1 MPRSS
6 GLLLGALLAVGAAV
20 GVGTP
25 AHAAPAHA
33 AEAHAAPTH
42 AAVVPAAAAVTAG
55 GPVTVTLITGDQVT
69 VDGHGGTS
77 VTRAAGRA
85 GIEFVTQVVDGDQYV
100 TPADALPLLRSGRL
114 DRRLFD
120 VTELRRFGYDD
131 RAAALPLLVSYPRA
145 SERTAARSAAT
156 VAGVQVVRDLSMV
169 GTLAVRADRASRPA
183 LWRSLTATAG
193 GAAAARTLTAGV
205 DRVWLDGKRT
215 VSLDV
220 SVPQIGAPVA
230 WKAGLNGAGVT
241 VAVLDTGVDDTHPD
255 LATQIVGEQNF
266 TTTAST
272 DDTVGHGTHVASIIA
287 GTGAASAGQYTGVAP
302 GAKLLIGKVCGD
314 TNCAESDILA
324 GMAWA
329 APRARVV
336 NMSLGGPDTAGIDP
350 LEQAVNDLT
359 ARYDCLFVI
368 AAGNDGTTAPVGSPA
383 SADAALAVAAVD
395 ADDQLAAFSS
405 RGPRVGDHA
414 VKPDIAAPGVNIV
427 AARAAHG
434 TIGTPAANPAYT
446 SLSGTSMATPH
457 VAGAAAILAQEHP
470 GWSELQ
476 LKTALMASAKATD
489 GMTVFGEGAG
499 RVDVAR
505 AITQTVTVDGGSV
518 SFGRQAYPHT
528 DDTPIVKTVTYR
540 NDGPDPVTLSLSAHA
555 AETGVPTGAFTVG
568 STTLTVPAG
577 GTAATTLTADTAL
590 AGPDGYW
597 TGYLTATATGGVQV
611 QTPFAVDR
619 EKPGFDLSLAYV
631 GRSGAPAAVH
641 YSTFVNLDTYEA
653 VNDWTT
659 DPVPVVHLTAGRWGI
674 FSWIYGPDT
683 DPTRSSSTFMV
694 QPAFVVD
701 RAETLQIDARTAG
714 PISVTVPTAGAAP
727 TLIAMNASWSGPPG
741 KGNGAATIAGG
752 FAGQYVG
759 QIWPGVAAPEF
770 LGSVT
775 TSFAA
780 VTAGSIRN
788 SPYVYDLAWAQRGAM
803 FTGLTRAP
811 KPADLSTFDSSYAR
825 AGALGVDGMAAN
837 GGRLAAGDSYWTV
850 YVPFDL
856 PFHRTE
862 YVNADAGMQWSS
874 TFAQRAVPAGGTY
887 PVVIYQQD
895 RPAAGYAGGRTY
907 QRQWNRA
914 VFGPS
919 LANPATA
926 ANWVTRSG
934 DVITAGVPMYAD
946 GNGVA
951 GVSALAGAHLAL
963 YRGTALVGE
972 VDAPTG
978 QFTVPAGPAT
988 YRLTATVSRGAGHT
1002 LSTSVT
1008 DSWTFRSQHVTG
1020 DTPRRLPLSVVRF
1033 SPRLDDLNAAP
1044 AGRLFDIPLD
1054 VQAQPNAP
1062 AGRPLWVT
1070 VQVSYDD
1077 GTTWHPALVRGSGS
1091 HRVATVRHP
1100 AGAGYASLRVSATDT
1115 TGETVTQ
1122 TVIRAYAIG

>member
-6 GLLLGALLAVGAAV
+6 RLLLGALLTVAAAAT
-20 GVGTP
+20 VGTP
-25 AHAAPAHA
+25 AHAAQAS
-33 AEAHAAPTH
+33 T
-42 AAVVPAAAAVTAG
+42 VPDAAAAVAAVPAG
-55 GPVTVTLITGDQVT
+55 APVTVTLITGDQVT
-69 VDGHGGTS
+69 TDGLGGTS
-77 VTRAAGRA
+77 VTRAPGRA
-85 GIEFVTQVVDGDQYV
+85 GIRFLTQRIDGDQYV
-100 TPADALPLLRSGRL
+100 IPDDALPLLRSGRL

-120 VTELRRFGYDD
+120 VTELHRFGYDD
-131 RAAALPLLVSYPRA
+131 RAAELPLLVSYPRA
-145 SERTAARSAAT
+145 SERGAARSAAT
-156 VAGVQVVRDLSMV
+156 VAGAQVVRDLSMV
-169 GTLAVRADRASRPA
+169 GTLAVRADRAARTA
-183 LWRSLTATAG
+183 LWRSLTATKSA
-193 GAAAARTLTAGV
+193 GAAPARTLTAGV

-215 VSLDV
+215 ISLDV

-241 VAVLDTGVDDTHPD
+241 VAVLDTGIDDTHPD
-255 LATQIVGEQNF
+255 FAGQIVGEQNF
-266 TTTAST
+266 TSTAST

-287 GTGAASAGQYTGVAP
+287 GTGAASAGLYTGVAP
-302 GAKLLIGKVCGD
+302 GAKLLIGKVCGN
-314 TNCAESDILA
+314 TSCAESDILA

-329 APRARVV
+329 APRAKII

-350 LEQAVNDLT
+350 LEQAVDDLT
-359 ARYDCLFVI
+359 AQYDCLFVI
-368 AAGNDGTTAPVGSPA
+368 AAGNDGTAAPVGSPA

-395 ADDQLAAFSS
+395 SDDQLASFSS

-427 AARAAHG
+427 AAKAAHG
-434 TIGTPAANPAYT
+434 TIGTTAANPAYT

-457 VAGAAAILAQEHP
+457 VAGSAAILAQEHP

-505 AITQTVTVDGGSV
+505 AITQTVTVPEGSV

-528 DDTPIVKTVTYR
+528 DDSPIVKTVTYR
-540 NDGPDPVTLSLSAHA
+540 NDGPDPVTLSLA
-555 AETGVPTGAFTVG
+555 ARATETGVPAGAFTVG
-568 STTLTVPAG
+568 ASTLTVPAG
-577 GTAATTLTADTAL
+577 GTAATTLTADTSL

-597 TGYLTATATGGVQV
+597 TGYLTATAAGGVQV

-619 EKPGFDLSLAYV
+619 EKPGFDLSLEYI
-631 GRSGAPAAVH
+631 GRDGGPAAVH
-641 YSTFVNLDTYEA
+641 YSTFVNLDTYA
-653 VNDWTT
+653 AINDWTT
-659 DPVPVVHLTAGRWGI
+659 NPVPVVHLTAGRWGI
-674 FSWIYGPDT
+674 FSWINGPDT
-683 DPTRSSSTFMV
+683 DPTRYSSTFMV

-701 RAETLQIDARTAG
+701 QAETLQIDARTAG
-714 PISVTVPTAGAAP
+714 PLSVTVPTAGAVP
-727 TLIAMNASWSGPPG
+727 TLIAMNASWTGTGG
-741 KGNGAATIAGG
+741 KGNGAATIASG

-780 VTAGSIRN
+780 ATAGSVRN
-788 SPYVYDLAWAQRGAM
+788 SPYVYDLTWAERGAM

-811 KPADLSTFDSSYAR
+811 KAADLATFDASYAR
-825 AGALGVDGMAAN
+825 AGAPGVDGMEAN
-837 GGRLAAGDSYWTV
+837 GGGLAAGDSYWTV

-862 YVNADAGMQWSS
+862 YVNADAGIKWSA
-874 TFAQRAVPAGGTY
+874 TFAQRAIPAGSSY
-887 PVVIYQQD
+887 PVVIYQQN
-895 RPAAGYAGGRTY
+895 RPMAAYAGGRTY

-919 LANPATA
+919 LADPATA
-926 ANWVTRSG
+926 TSWVTRSG
-934 DVITAGVPMYAD
+934 DVLTAGVPMYAD

-951 GVSALAGAHLAL
+951 GVSTLDTAHLAL
-963 YRGTALVGE
+963 YRDGTLLGE
-972 VDAPTG
+972 FAAPTG
-978 QFTVPAGPAT
+978 QFTVPAGRAT
-988 YRLTATVSRGAGHT
+988 YRLAATVTRAAPHT

-1008 DSWTFRSQHVTG
+1008 ASWTFRSQHVSG
-1020 DTPRRLPLSVVRF
+1020 GTPRRLPLSVVRF
-1033 SPRLDDLNAAP
+1033 SPKLDDLNSAP

-1054 VQAQPNAP
+1054 VQRQPGAP
-1062 AGRPLWVT
+1062 AGRLRRVT

-1077 GTTWHPALVRGSGS
+1077 GTTWQPALVRGSGS

-1100 AGAGYASLRVSATDT
+1100 STAGYASLRVSATDT

-1122 TVIRAYAIG
+1122 AVIRAYAVG

>member
-1 MPRSS
+1 MPRAS
-6 GLLLGALLAVGAAV
+6 GLLLGALLTVAATTA
-20 GVGTP
+20 VGTP
-25 AHAAPAHA
+25 AEAAPS
-33 AEAHAAPTH
+33 AAPV
-42 AAVVPAAAAVTAG
+42 AAVPAGAQ
-55 GPVTVTLITGDQVT
+55 VTVTLITGDQVT
-69 VDGHGGTS
+69 MDGQGGTS

-85 GIEFVTQVVDGDQYV
+85 DIQFVTQRIGGDQYV
-100 TPADALPLLRSGRL
+100 IPSDALPLLRSGRL

-120 VTELRRFGYDD
+120 VTELHEFGYDD
-131 RAAALPLLVSYPRA
+131 RAAELPLLVSYPRA
-145 SERTAARSAAT
+145 SERAAAKSAAT
-156 VAGVQVVRDLSMV
+156 IAGTRVVRDLSTV
-169 GTLAVRADRASRPA
+169 GALAVRADRSARPA
-183 LWRSLTATAG
+183 LWHSLTATTAG
-193 GAAAARTLTAGV
+193 SAASARTLAGGV

-230 WKAGLNGAGVT
+230 WKAGLDGAGVT

-255 LATQIVGEQNF
+255 LAGKIVDEQNF

-302 GAKLLIGKVCGD
+302 GAKLLIGKVCGN
-314 TNCAESDILA
+314 TSCAESDILA

-329 APRARVV
+329 APRAHIV
-336 NMSLGGPDTAGIDP
+336 NMSLGGPDTPGADP
-350 LEQAVNDLT
+350 LEEAVDDLT
-359 ARYDCLFVI
+359 DRYDCLFVI
-368 AAGNDGTTAPVGSPA
+368 AAGNDGATAPVGSPA

-395 ADDQLAAFSS
+395 DADRLASFSS

-414 VKPDIAAPGVNIV
+414 AKPDIAAPGVNIV
-427 AARAAHG
+427 AAKAAHG
-434 TIGTPAANPAYT
+434 TIGTTAANPAYT

-470 GWSELQ
+470 GWSERQ
-476 LKTALMASAKATD
+476 LKTALMASAKSTD
-489 GMTVFGEGAG
+489 GMTVFGQGAG

-505 AITQTVTVDGGSV
+505 AITQTVTVPEGSV

-528 DDTPIVKTVTYR
+528 DDAPIVKTVTYR
-540 NDGPDPVTLSLSAHA
+540 NDGPDPVTLSLA
-555 AETGVPTGAFTVG
+555 ARATETGVPAGAFIVG
-568 STTLTVPAG
+568 AATLTVPAG
-577 GTAATTLTADTAL
+577 GSAATTLTADTSL

-597 TGYLTATATGGVQV
+597 TGYLTATAAGGVQV

-619 EKPGFDLSLAYV
+619 EKPGFDLSLEYV

-641 YSTFVNLDTYEA
+641 YSTFINLDTYEA
-653 VNDWTT
+653 INDWTT
-659 DPVPVVHLTAGRWGI
+659 NPVPVVHLTAGRWGI

-683 DPTRSSSTFMV
+683 DPARYSSTFLV
-694 QPAFVVD
+694 QPAFAVD
-701 RAETLQIDARTAG
+701 RAETLRIDAGTAG
-714 PISVTVPTAGAAP
+714 PISVTVPTAGAVP
-727 TLIAMNASWSGPPG
+727 TLIAMNASWTGPPG
-741 KGNGAATIAGG
+741 KGNGAATIASG

-770 LGSVT
+770 LGSVS

-780 VTAGSIRN
+780 VTAGNIRN
-788 SPYVYDLAWAQRGAM
+788 SPYVYDLAWPSRGTM
-803 FTGLTRAP
+803 FTGLTRAL
-811 KPADLSTFDSSYAR
+811 KRSDLATFDASYAR
-825 AGALGVDGMAAN
+825 AGAPGVDGMEAN

-862 YVNADAGMQWSS
+862 YVNTEAGIQWGSS
-874 TFAQRAVPAGGTY
+874 FAQRAIPAGSTY
-887 PVVIYQQD
+887 PVTIYQQD
-895 RPAAGYAGGRTY
+895 RPMARYAGGRTY
-907 QRQWNRA
+907 PRQWNRA

-919 LANPATA
+919 LASPATA
-926 ANWVTRSG
+926 ANWVTRGG
-934 DVITAGVPMYAD
+934 DVLTAGVPMYAD

-951 GVSALAGAHLAL
+951 GVSTLATAHLAL
-963 YRGTALVGE
+963 YRDGKLLGE
-972 VDAPTG
+972 ANAPTG
-978 QFTVPAGPAT
+978 QFTVPAGRAT
-988 YRLTATVSRGAGHT
+988 YRLVATVTRAAPHT

-1008 DSWTFRSQHVTG
+1008 ESWTFRSQHVRG

-1033 SPRLDDLNAAP
+1033 SPKLDELNSAP
-1044 AGRLFDIPLD
+1044 AGRFFDLPLD
-1054 VQAQPNAP
+1054 VQRQPNAP
-1062 AGRPLWVT
+1062 GGHPRRVT

-1077 GTTWHPALVRGSGS
+1077 GKTWRPALVLGSGS

-1100 AGAGYASLRVSATDT
+1100 STAGYVSLRVSAADS